1 MVINVSREM
10 SFNCIKEMVWSGAIS
25 TINRV
30 EEEQKEDELMELI
43 NEVFYGETIDETR
56 LNDFLWFDTDYIY
69 ESLGITD
76 ED

>member
-1 MVINVSREM
+1 MVVNVSREM
-10 SFNCIKEMVWSGAIS
+10 NFNDIKEMVWSGAIN

-30 EEEQKEDELMELI
+30 EEEQKQDELMELI
-43 NEVFYGETIDETR
+43 NEVFCGEIVDETK
-56 LNDFLWFDTDYIY
+56 LNDFLWFDTDFIY

>member
-1 MVINVSREM
+1 MFINVSKEM
-10 SFNCIKEMVWSGAIS
+10 NFNGIKDMVWSGAIY

-30 EEEQKEDELMELI
+30 EEEQKQDEFMELI
-43 NEVFYGETIDETR
+43 NEAFCGETIDETK

-69 ESLGITD
+69 ENLGITD

>member
-1 MVINVSREM
+1 MFVNVSKEM
-10 SFNCIKEMVWSGAIS
+10 NFDDIKDMVWSGAIN

-30 EEEQKEDELMELI
+30 EEEQKEDELMEFI

-69 ESLGITD
+69 ENLDITD

>member
-10 SFNCIKEMVWSGAIS
+10 NFDDIKDMVWSGATY

-30 EEEQKEDELMELI
+30 EEEQKQDELMELI

-69 ESLGITD
+69 ENLDITD